1 MSILRE
7 LGSRLSKSVEIYA
20 DELDK
25 AGCDPDG
32 GEPNLLSSEGLAARD
47 EIIAMAEK
55 LLRQAR
61 GPVPAVLNM
70 LESVIS
76 LPYNFWGAGLCLTN
90 FIGSRRR
97 HYSDPDPT

>member
-7 LGSRLSKSVEIYA
+7 LSRRLSKSVEIYA

-32 GEPNLLSSEGLAARD
+32 GKLNLLSSEGLAVRG
-47 EIIAMAEK
+47 EIITMAEK
-55 LLRQAR
+55 LLQQAR
-61 GPVPAVLNM
+61 GPAPAVLNM

-76 LPYNFWGAGLCLTN
+76 LCHYIFLCCV
-90 FIGSRRR
+90 
-97 HYSDPDPT
+97 